1 MLKRIFSYMKQY
13 KKYACL
19 AFLCIAVEA
28 VLELMVPMIMADLI
42 DNGVANGD
50 TAYIYTKGLQMAGCA
65 VLALILG
72 IGSARFSALAGQ
84 GLGANIRQAEY
95 EKLQSYSFANIDHF
109 RVSSL
114 VTRLTS
120 DVTNIQNSVS
130 TGMRP
135 FGRSP
140 VMLIF
145 ASSVA
150 FTINRTLAFVFF
162 VALPILAVL
171 LIIIIMNVRPLY
183 GRMQNAIDLVNRSI
197 QENLTAIRV
206 VKAYVRGDY
215 EVAKFEEVNANLKKE
230 SEKAFG
236 IAVLNMPA
244 MQFVMY
250 GTIISILFIGGH
262 LINAGQLKIGELT
275 SFLSYVLLILNSL
288 MMMSNVFL
296 MMTRSLA
303 SASRIVEVLDEKIDI
318 TDEQAED
325 ISVKKG
331 SIEFDHVW
339 FKYKKEAKEYVLSD
353 VSFNIEAG
361 QTIGIIGQTGSAKTT
376 LVSLIPRLYDA
387 TKGTVR
393 IDGIDVKKYPM
404 RHLRDAIAVV
414 LQKNTL
420 FSGSLLSNLYWGK
433 ENASMEE
440 INEACHIACVD
451 EFLDRLPQGY
461 DTDMGQ
467 GGVNV
472 SGGQKQRICIARAIL
487 KKPKVLILDDS
498 TSAVDTA
505 TEAKIREGL
514 AKKLPDMTKI
524 VIAQRISSVKHADQ
538 IIILD
543 RGKVA
548 AIGTHET
555 LLANNRIYQ
564 EIYESQKEG
573 VDL

>member
-1 MLKRIFSYMKQY
+1 MIFTILKVIGII
-13 KKYACL
+13 L
-19 AFLCIAVEA
+19 LV
-28 VLELMVPMIMADLI
+28 
-42 DNGVANGD
+42 
-50 TAYIYTKGLQMAGCA
+50 
-65 VLALILG
+65 VLALILTALLCVLFVPVKYRAV
-72 IGSARFSALAGQ
+72 GSFDNTDIRAKAHASWLFHLFALHIEYADETDGYIRLVFVKKGLFADSLGDNYEAFNDDVMDDAAKTETEDKVSENTGDEPKISA
-84 GLGANIRQAEY
+84 
-95 EKLQSYSFANIDHF
+95 D
-109 RVSSL
+109 
-114 VTRLTS
+114 
-120 DVTNIQNSVS
+120 
-130 TGMRP
+130 
-135 FGRSP
+135 
-140 VMLIF
+140 
-145 ASSVA
+145 
-150 FTINRTLAFVFF
+150 
-162 VALPILAVL
+162 
-171 LIIIIMNVRPLY
+171 
-183 GRMQNAIDLVNRSI
+183 
-197 QENLTAIRV
+197 
-206 VKAYVRGDY
+206 
-215 EVAKFEEVNANLKKE
+215 E
-230 SEKAFG
+230 SE
-236 IAVLNMPA
+236 
-244 MQFVMY
+244 
-250 GTIISILFIGGH
+250 H
-262 LINAGQLKIGELT
+262 
-275 SFLSYVLLILNSL
+275 
-288 MMMSNVFL
+288 
-296 MMTRSLA
+296 
-303 SASRIVEVLDEKIDI
+303 I

-420 FSGSLLSNLYWGK
+420 FSGSLLSNLYWGN